1 MNILDTM
8 TQRVLEQKRKVPLTY
23 EKAREIALKQSTKS
37 GYLNNAGTLTK
48 KWINR
53 WELTKWQR
61 AKSRLSTQTWK
72 PTNQYL
78 YYNWKV
84 RLKNMYK

>member
-53 WELTKWQR
+53 
-61 AKSRLSTQTWK
+61 K